1 MKNPLFSGRATR
13 LPALVV
19 VLAGLSG
26 AVANPRA
33 KPGIVGKS
41 APSWGVREWI
51 NLPDKKTTLDIAEFK
66 GKVVY
71 LFCFQ
76 SWCPGCHS
84 SGFPTLRTMID
95 RFQDADDVA
104 FVAVQ
109 TVFEGFSTNTA
120 DRAWETAREYKLN
133 IPVGHSGT
141 DNRRSVLMQR
151 YRTGGT
157 PWVVIIDKQGIVRYN
172 AFRIT
177 PGRAQKMIDEL
188 RQKADSPPSKSKIQ
202 EKERSRKADASVRLP
217 DLRSTISHRHRAGI
231 DPEPLSRPPS
241 TGLAMGLRIGEMV
254 VVQHRAD
261 IPRRLFWKR
270 VPIEKR
276 QYFRRA
282 LQ

>member
-1 MKNPLFSGRATR
+1 MNMYKRFFSGWAIGMSVFV
-13 LPALVV
+13 AVLV
-19 VLAGLSG
+19 AGLSG
-26 AVANPRA
+26 AVANQRPKA
-33 KPGIVGKS
+33 GIVGKA
-41 APSWGVREWI
+41 APSWGVTEWI
-51 NLPDKKTTLDIAEFK
+51 NLPEKKTTLDVADFQ

-95 RFQDADDVA
+95 RFKDAEDVA

-120 DRAWETAREYKLN
+120 DRAWETAREYKLT

-177 PGRAQKMIDEL
+177 PDRAQKMIDEF
-188 RQKADSPPSKSKIQ
+188 RKKETSRPPRSKNQ
-202 EKERSRKADASVRLP
+202 EKE
-217 DLRSTISHRHRAGI
+217 
-231 DPEPLSRPPS
+231 
-241 TGLAMGLRIGEMV
+241 
-254 VVQHRAD
+254 
-261 IPRRLFWKR
+261 
-270 VPIEKR
+270 
-276 QYFRRA
+276 
-282 LQ
+282 